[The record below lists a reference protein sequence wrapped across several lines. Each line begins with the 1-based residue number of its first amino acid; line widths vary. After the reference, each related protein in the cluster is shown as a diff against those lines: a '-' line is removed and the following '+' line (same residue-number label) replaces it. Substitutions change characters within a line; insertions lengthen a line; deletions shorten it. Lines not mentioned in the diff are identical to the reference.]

1 MLPPRRT
8 AVTSAIRAGKDCEMR
23 VKIVG
28 FWLALLGLVSAA
40 IAQDINYP
48 TRGIRMVV
56 PFPPGGSVDVTAR
69 LVSVQLQERLGQP
82 VTIENRPGAVGTIGA
97 NLVAKSA
104 PDGHTLVMTIGAHT
118 IVPALMAS
126 IPFDA
131 SKDFAAVTLLA
142 SAPNMLVVKP
152 EFPARTL
159 KDLVQLARDNPGK
172 FSYSTAGN
180 GSTTHIMMAM
190 LSQAAGLAMLHVPF
204 QGGAPSLQAVLG
216 GQTDLNAAVSTTA
229 LPMVKAGR
237 LRALAIVG
245 DKRSPLFPDVPTYAE
260 AGYPG
265 IRGDSWIGL
274 FAPAGTPR
282 PILMKLHGE
291 IQRIMALP
299 DVRQKITAQALDPV
313 LAGPDEFDRIV
324 KEELRDF
331 AALAKA
337 VGLKM
342 E

>member
-1 MLPPRRT
+1 MSGWAL
-8 AVTSAIRAGKDCEMR
+8 AMMFVAG
-23 VKIVG
+23 
-28 FWLALLGLVSAA
+28 AH
-40 IAQDINYP
+40 AQEVNYP
-48 TRGIRMVV
+48 TRPIRVVV

-69 LVSVQLQERLGQP
+69 LVAVQLQERFGQP
-82 VTIENRPGAVGTIGA
+82 ITIENRPGAVGTIGA

-131 SKDFAAVTLLA
+131 ARDFAAVSLLA

-159 KDLVQLARDNPGK
+159 KEFAQLARDSPGK
-172 FSYSTAGN
+172 YSYSTAGN
-180 GSTTHIMMAM
+180 GSTTHVMTAM
-190 LSQAAGLAMLHVPF
+190 LSQRAGISLLHVPF
-204 QGGAPSLQAVLG
+204 QGGAASLQAVLG

-229 LPMVKAGR
+229 LPMIKAGR

-260 AGYPG
+260 AGFPG

-274 FAPAGTPR
+274 FAPTGTPK
-282 PILMKLHGE
+282 PILLKLHNE
-291 IQRIMALP
+291 IQKVMAMP
-299 DVRQKITAQALDPV
+299 EVRQKILAQALDPV
-313 LAGPDEFDRIV
+313 DAGPDEFDRIV
-324 KEELRDF
+324 KEELRDY

>member
-1 MLPPRRT
+1 M
-8 AVTSAIRAGKDCEMR
+8 
-23 VKIVG
+23 
-28 FWLALLGLVSAA
+28 VSGV

-229 LPMVKAGR
+229 LPMIKAGR

-245 DKRSPLFPDVPTYAE
+245 EKRSPLFPDVPTYAE
-260 AGYPG
+260 SGYPG

-324 KEELRDF
+324 KDELRDF

>member
-1 MLPPRRT
+1 ML
-8 AVTSAIRAGKDCEMR
+8 AKS
-23 VKIVG
+23 VG
-28 FWLALLGLVSAA
+28 LALELLV
-40 IAQDINYP
+40 IASGAMAQEINYP
-48 TRGIRMVV
+48 ARGIRMVV

-69 LVSVQLQERLGQP
+69 LVSVHLQERLGQS

-97 NLVAKSA
+97 NLVAKA
-104 PDGHTLVMTIGAHT
+104 GADGHTLLMTIGAHT
-118 IVPALMAS
+118 IVPALMAGM
-126 IPFDA
+126 PFDA
-131 SKDFAAVTLLA
+131 SRDFAAVTLLA

-180 GSTTHIMMAM
+180 GSTTHVMMAM
-190 LSQAAGLAMLHVPF
+190 LSQAAGLSMLHVPF

-229 LPMVKAGR
+229 LPMIRAGR

-245 DKRSPLFPDVPTYAE
+245 EKRSQLFPDVPTYAE

-274 FAPAGTPR
+274 LAPAGTPR
-282 PILMKLHGE
+282 PILFKLYGE
-291 IQRIMALP
+291 IQKIMALP
-299 DVRQKITAQALDPV
+299 DVRQKILSQALDPV
-313 LAGPDEFDRIV
+313 VAGPDEFERIV
-324 KEELRDF
+324 REELRDF
-331 AALAKA
+331 AALARA

>member
-1 MLPPRRT
+1 MLRSLMSGW
-8 AVTSAIRAGKDCEMR
+8 ALAMMFVAG
-23 VKIVG
+23 
-28 FWLALLGLVSAA
+28 AH
-40 IAQDINYP
+40 AQEVNYP
-48 TRGIRMVV
+48 TRPIRMVV

-69 LVSVQLQERLGQP
+69 LVAVQLQERFGQP
-82 VTIENRPGAVGTIGA
+82 ITIENRPGAVGTIGA

-131 SKDFAAVTLLA
+131 ARDFAAVSLLA

-159 KDLVQLARDNPGK
+159 KEFAQLARDSPGK
-172 FSYSTAGN
+172 YSYSTAGN
-180 GSTTHIMMAM
+180 GSTTHVMTAM
-190 LSQAAGLAMLHVPF
+190 LSQRAGISLLHVPF
-204 QGGAPSLQAVLG
+204 QGGAASLQAVLG

-229 LPMVKAGR
+229 LPMIKAGR

-260 AGYPG
+260 AGFPG

-274 FAPAGTPR
+274 FAPTGTPK
-282 PILMKLHGE
+282 PILLKLHNE
-291 IQRIMALP
+291 IQKVMAMP
-299 DVRQKITAQALDPV
+299 EVRQKILAQALDPV
-313 LAGPDEFDRIV
+313 DAGPDEFDRIV
-324 KEELRDF
+324 KEELRDY

>member
-1 MLPPRRT
+1 ML
-8 AVTSAIRAGKDCEMR
+8 
-23 VKIVG
+23 VKNVG
-28 FWLALLGLVSAA
+28 FWLLLLGMASGA

-299 DVRQKITAQALDPV
+299 DVRQKIIAQALDPV

>member
-1 MLPPRRT
+1 ML
-8 AVTSAIRAGKDCEMR
+8 AKS
-23 VKIVG
+23 VG
-28 FWLALLGLVSAA
+28 LALALLV
-40 IAQDINYP
+40 IASGAMAQEINYP
-48 TRGIRMVV
+48 ARGIRMVV

-69 LVSVQLQERLGQP
+69 LVSVHLQERLGQS

-97 NLVAKSA
+97 NLVAKA
-104 PDGHTLVMTIGAHT
+104 GADGHTLLMTIGAHT
-118 IVPALMAS
+118 IVPALMAGM
-126 IPFDA
+126 PFDA
-131 SKDFAAVTLLA
+131 SRDFAAVTLLA

-180 GSTTHIMMAM
+180 GSTTHVMMAM
-190 LSQAAGLAMLHVPF
+190 LSQAAGLSMLHVPF

-229 LPMVKAGR
+229 LPMIRAGR

-245 DKRSPLFPDVPTYAE
+245 EKRSQLFPDVPTYAE

-274 FAPAGTPR
+274 LAPAGTPR
-282 PILMKLHGE
+282 PILFKLYGE
-291 IQRIMALP
+291 IQKIMALP
-299 DVRQKITAQALDPV
+299 DVRQKILSQALDPV
-313 LAGPDEFDRIV
+313 VAGPDEFERIV
-324 KEELRDF
+324 REELRDF
-331 AALAKA
+331 AALARA